1 MKKQG
6 VSFGQPR
13 SLIGWFVH
21 AAIVISLTALTQIG
35 GLIWL
40 ATALLARRFRGGW
53 RAVVMLATF
62 VPLNGLGSAFA
73 YVAAPVFGRVPLPCL
88 AGQGATMG
96 MQSMLY
102 CGLNRQYVVPE
113 LKAAALALSAHMNG
127 SFPGTTTLTLDGNF
141 PFFDGFPLLPHLSHA
156 DGRKLDIAFYYSDD
170 AGAFRDG
177 ETRSPLGYFAF
188 EQPREG
194 AASPCQGRN
203 DLVTLRWDLAA
214 LQSLWASMALE
225 EQRTR
230 EAIRW
235 LSVEGRAYG
244 IAKIF
249 VEPHLAERLGVSA
262 ETIKFQGCR
271 AARHD
276 DHIHIQVSK

>member
-1 MKKQG
+1 MR
-6 VSFGQPR
+6 PR
-13 SLIGWFVH
+13 SLIRWLVN
-21 AAIVISLTALTQIG
+21 AAIVVLLTALTQIG

-40 ATALLARRFRGGW
+40 VAMLLTRRVRGRA
-53 RAVVMLATF
+53 RAVAMLAMF
-62 VPLNGLGSAFA
+62 VPLYGLGSALA
-73 YVAAPVFGRVPLPCL
+73 YATAPAFRRVPLPCFSE
-88 AGQGATMG
+88 QGTTMR
-96 MQSMLY
+96 MQSILY
-102 CGLNRQYVVPE
+102 CVLNRQYVVPE
-113 LKAAALALSAHMNG
+113 LKTAALALSAHMSS

-156 DGRKLDIAFYYSDD
+156 DGRKLDIAFYYSDI
-170 AGAFRDG
+170 GGTFRDG

-188 EQPREG
+188 EQPFEG
-194 AASPCQGRN
+194 AAEPCHGRS
-203 DLVTLRWDLAA
+203 DLVTMRWDLAA
-214 LQSLWASMALE
+214 LQSLWRPMALE
-225 EQRTR
+225 EHRTR

-235 LSVEGRAYG
+235 LSEEGRAYG

-276 DHIHIQVSK
+276 DHIHIQVSE

>member
-1 MKKQG
+1 MKKPG
-6 VSFGQPR
+6 VSFAQPR
-13 SLIGWFVH
+13 PLIRWSVH
-21 AAIVISLTALTQIG
+21 AAIVILLTALTQIG
-35 GLIWL
+35 GLAWL
-40 ATALLARRFRGGW
+40 AAMLLSRRFRGTR
-53 RAVVMLATF
+53 RAIAVLAMF
-62 VPLNGLGSAFA
+62 VPLYGLGSALA
-73 YVAAPVFGRVPLPCL
+73 SVAAPVFGRVPLPCL
-88 AGQGATMG
+88 AEQGATMH

-102 CGLNRQYVVPE
+102 CVLNRQYVVPE
-113 LKAAALALSAHMNG
+113 LKTAALALAAHMNS

-141 PFFDGFPLLPHLSHA
+141 PFFDGFALLPHLSHS
-156 DGRKLDIAFYYSDD
+156 DGRKLDIAFYYNDV
-170 AGAFRDG
+170 AGVFRDG

-194 AASPCQGRN
+194 AASPCEGR
-203 DLVTLRWDLAA
+203 DDVVTMRWDLAA
-214 LQSLWASMALE
+214 LQSLWSPMALE
-225 EQRTR
+225 EKRTS

-235 LSVEGRAYG
+235 LSDEGRAYG